1 VVTKQLENRKAKL
14 GPNQPKN
21 NRTNKGV
28 TPAESLAQS
37 AAALWIYDR
46 FDALRVSRLR
56 AASKSV
62 NCVRLAFK
70 HQLM

>member
-1 VVTKQLENRKAKL
+1 VVTKQLEKRTAKV

-21 NRTNKGV
+21 DRTNKGV

-37 AAALWIYDR
+37 AAALWIYDW
-46 FDALRVSRLR
+46 FDALRVLRLR

-62 NCVRLAFK
+62 ELCEVGF
-70 HQLM
+70 